1 MTRILNRT
9 LLLLWG
15 SSAALLAACGTKKAP
30 DAAKA
35 GPPPAIAVAVYR
47 VQRQPVVGTDT
58 YPGTVVPLDQVEI
71 RAEVGGFLKELYV
84 KDGQHVT
91 KGQPLYGIDRTRYQA
106 AYNQALATLQTA
118 QTNYV
123 RVAKDND
130 RYRRLA
136 ALDAISKQ
144 QVDVSTADLAN
155 AASQIGAGR
164 AGLSTAALD
173 LGHAVLRAPLA
184 GTIGIAQVKQGGLV
198 TLGTTLLNT
207 LSAENP
213 IGVDFAVTE
222 AEIPRFV
229 KLQRDRRALR
239 DSVFTLDLDGNQ
251 HYATPGKIVT
261 IDRALD
267 PQTSTLKVRAQ
278 FANPR
283 RVLKAGMTA
292 SLQVLNTDVGNQLV
306 IPGKAITEQMGEF
319 YVYVV
324 GDSSRVHQRKVV
336 TGTQVKD
343 LVVVRSGLKANE
355 VIVSDG
361 LQNLQDGAKIR
372 VGNPTSAAPAGQPV
386 AAAK

>member
-1 MTRILNRT
+1 MTQIFSRAR

-15 SSAALLAACGTKKAP
+15 GSAALLGACGGKKAAGTAQP
-30 DAAKA
+30 
-35 GPPPAIAVAVYR
+35 GPPPAVAVAVYR
-47 VQRQPVVGTDT
+47 VQRQPVVGTDA

-71 RAEVGGFLKELYV
+71 RAEVGGFLNELYV
-84 KDGQHVT
+84 KDGQHVA
-91 KGQPLYGIDRTRYQA
+91 KGQPLYAIDRTRYQA
-106 AYNQALATLQTA
+106 AYNQALAALQTA

-136 ALDAISKQ
+136 ALDAISRQ

-198 TLGTTLLNT
+198 TEGTTLLNT

-222 AEIPRFV
+222 AEIPRFAR
-229 KLQRDRRALR
+229 LQRDRRALR
-239 DSVFTLDLDGNQ
+239 DSVFTLALAGDQ
-251 HYATPGKIVT
+251 RYATPGKIVT

-267 PQTSTLKVRAQ
+267 PQTGTLKVRAQ
-278 FANPR
+278 FANPD

-292 SLQVLNTDVGNQLV
+292 SLRVLNADVGSQLV
-306 IPGKAITEQMGEF
+306 IPGKAVAEQMGEF
-319 YVYVV
+319 YVFVV

-336 TGTQVKD
+336 IGTQVKD

-361 LQNLQDGAKIR
+361 LQNLQDGAKIQ
-372 VGNPTSAAPAGQPV
+372 VGKPRPSAAAGPPV
-386 AAAK
+386 AAK

>member
-1 MTRILNRT
+1 MTRIFNHT

-15 SSAALLAACGTKKAP
+15 SAALLTACGGKKAAS
-30 DAAKA
+30 AAKP
-35 GPPPAIAVAVYR
+35 GPPPPIAVGVYR

-71 RAEVGGFLKELYV
+71 RAEVGGFLTELFV

-91 KGQPLYGIDRTRYQA
+91 KGQALYAIDRTRYQA

-123 RVAKDND
+123 RVQKDND
-130 RYRRLA
+130 RYRRLD
-136 ALDAISKQ
+136 ALDDISKQ

-155 AASQIGAGR
+155 AASQIASTR

-229 KLQRDRRALR
+229 RLQRDRRALR
-239 DSVFTLDLDGNQ
+239 DSVFTLDLDGDQ

-267 PQTSTLKVRAQ
+267 PQTGTLKVRAQ
-278 FANPR
+278 FANPQR
-283 RVLKAGMTA
+283 ILKAGMTA
-292 SLQVLNTDVGNQLV
+292 SLQVLNADVGDQLV

-336 TGTQVKD
+336 TGTQVKN
-343 LVVVRSGLKANE
+343 LIVVRSGLKANE

-372 VGNPTSAAPAGQPV
+372 VGNPAPGGPAGKPV
-386 AAAK
+386 AAK